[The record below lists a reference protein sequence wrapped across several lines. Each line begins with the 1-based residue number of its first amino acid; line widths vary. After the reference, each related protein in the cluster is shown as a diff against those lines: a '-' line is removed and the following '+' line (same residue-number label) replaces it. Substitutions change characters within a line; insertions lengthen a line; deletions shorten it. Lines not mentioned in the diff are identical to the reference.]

1 MRKKLEIFCQSRAPS
16 SPVLASGSSPA
27 AGDGCECRALPRAA
41 RIVRARYRTPHT
53 HSALAAKSS
62 GVAMHTKCK
71 TSEVLNVSNVQ
82 RRMERIALTAPTVQ
96 LSVKKSAKCV
106 SRLERAMNPHHLS
119 ALESRSRAP
128 RPPPG
133 ERKRRQSG
141 HPFERALF
149 SRSEPTLSRR
159 ECDGSRRLSRALDRS
174 SSPRTSIVCN
184 QNLSY
189 RLRSSPSE
197 DVRLV
202 RHVEVFLAR
211 RAITSHRGAPS
222 DVAVRL

>member
-27 AGDGCECRALPRAA
+27 AGDGCERRASPRAA
-41 RIVRARYRTPHT
+41 RFVRARYRTPHT

-106 SRLERAMNPHHLS
+106 SRLERGMHLHCLS
-119 ALESRSRAP
+119 ALESRSRAT
-128 RPPPG
+128 
-133 ERKRRQSG
+133 
-141 HPFERALF
+141 RAPQ
-149 SRSEPTLSRR
+149 RSENDASQVILSSGRYSRGRNRR
-159 ECDGSRRLSRALDRS
+159 SRAANATARDGSRARS
-174 SSPRTSIVCN
+174 IGRRRHAHPLFAIKIFRIVFDPPLPRT
-184 QNLSY
+184 
-189 RLRSSPSE
+189 
-197 DVRLV
+197 
-202 RHVEVFLAR
+202 
-211 RAITSHRGAPS
+211 
-222 DVAVRL
+222 